1 MNNKINI
8 KMLCT
13 DLDGTLLRSDKTVS
27 TFSLEIIKKAAE
39 QGIITVP
46 VTGRHL
52 GGIPESVLAQGVK
65 YAICSNGAGLY
76 DFENHRIIK
85 EECIPESVMTELAD
99 VFPELDIMADLF
111 TFENAYSDNR
121 NLDILKDVDAS
132 DAVKAYIRSSRVI
145 TDDIADF
152 YRTKKPHVQKITAN
166 FRKIGGEYKNR
177 EKLRNILSKYDC
189 LEYVTGGA
197 NNIEITSKSAT
208 KGNCISFL
216 SELTGIPLSETA
228 GIGDTENDLSMLNT
242 VGISIA
248 MKNADEEVKN
258 ICRFITEYDNDED
271 GAAKFI
277 EKNFLG

>member
-76 DFENHRIIK
+76 DVSSDTAIMEN
-85 EECIPESVMTELAD
+85 CIPDSVMEELID
-99 VFPELDIMADLF
+99 VFPELDVMADLF
-111 TFENAYSDNR
+111 TFEYAYSDSR
-121 NLDILKDVDAS
+121 NMNILEDVDAS
-132 DAVKAYIRSSRVI
+132 EPVKAYIRKSRMM
-145 TDDIADF
+145 TDSIETF
-152 YRTKKPHVQKITAN
+152 YRSKRPGVQKITAN
-166 FRKIGGEYKNR
+166 FRYRDGIYKNR
-177 EKLRNILSKYDC
+177 DTLRNILSKYDC

-197 NNIEITSKSAT
+197 NNIEITSKAAT
-208 KGNCISFL
+208 KGNCITRL
-216 SELTGIPLSETA
+216 SEITGIPLSETA
-228 GIGDTENDLSMLNT
+228 AIGDTENDISMLKT
-242 VGISIA
+242 SGISIA
-248 MKNADEEVKN
+248 MLNADTDVKS
-258 ICRFITEYDNDED
+258 ICSYITEFDNDSD

-277 EKNFLG
+277 EKLFLK